1 MLACQLHSGLRPHAS
16 VHRWNQ
22 SSVSCK
28 EAIPP
33 IPSVLCFTA
42 TGLCL
47 NQKTLLPM
55 FCRRTHRV
63 TGQIRVSPSCYAV
76 VCVETDCVGSPQS
89 APHGWVVCHDGEGG
103 PIGLLA
109 KLGSLLRTK
118 VA

>member
-76 VCVETDCVGSPQS
+76 VCVETDCVGAPQS

-109 KLGSLLRTK
+109 KLRSLLRTK